1 MFRKALTVSGGAGP
15 RLMEYTRPPHRFSG
29 HTASLVMILVALFT
43 AWSAVSPTPSRAL
56 SPQELFRQTEGN
68 VLVLEVLDKNGNT
81 LSAHTALL
89 LDGGKAVTQ
98 CNLLEG
104 ASMLL
109 RQGNKAFPTKM
120 LLKDGV
126 RNLCLL
132 DAANFSGG
140 LKLRDS
146 EPASGSRVY
155 AISNALGMGIS
166 ISEGV
171 VSGIRETD
179 GDTAIQFTAP
189 IAPGSGG
196 GGLFDEDGRLAG
208 VIYYLHLDGQNVNF
222 ALPARWIREIKP
234 RAEATDAAASW
245 RSKADELAK
254 EGKWREMAELAILW
268 IEALPESMEA
278 CYYRAYAQ
286 KQLKDWS
293 AAEKSYR
300 ELFRRDPTSPMSGIG
315 LTGVLFDQGKHQ
327 EALEAARAT
336 QAYHRDNVL
345 VWFLIA
351 FAEDALGNTV
361 AAKSAMEKA
370 VQLEPWNR
378 QILNGMV
385 VMGRRHKE
393 WGKAIAAQSRLVEL
407 DPGDAAMRLDLVD
420 LLLADGRTRK
430 ALTTINKTIELAPDN
445 GDAWLLKGLAL
456 SASGRFREA
465 VESLKK
471 GLGLKPKEAVLGW
484 RWLGDVYESL
494 RLYPEAIAAYREA
507 LLLSPNDA
515 WVRTQL
521 GIALKDNLQLEEAVK
536 VFEKLRQEFPEDPLP
551 WRQVGYV
558 YAYLAQPDKAIPAY
572 EKSLGLDARQPK
584 VWAALMETY
593 HLADRM
599 DDVKRSYQKLQA
611 IDQTWADY
619 AYKRVLLPYGVTP

>member
-1 MFRKALTVSGGAGP
+1 M
-15 RLMEYTRPPHRFSG
+15 
-29 HTASLVMILVALFT
+29 LVLCWTALF
-43 AWSAVSPTPSRAL
+43 PTPSRAL
-56 SPQELFRQTEGN
+56 SPQEIFRKTEGK
-68 VLVLEVLDKNGNT
+68 VLVLEVLDNNGKQ

-89 LDGGKAVTQ
+89 LDGEKAVTQ

-104 ASMLL
+104 ASSLIL

-132 DAANFSGG
+132 EAADFSGG
-140 LKLRDS
+140 QKLRDS
-146 EPASGSRVY
+146 DPASGSRVY

-171 VSGIRETD
+171 VSGIREAD

-189 IAPGSGG
+189 IAPGSEG
-196 GGLFDEDGRLAG
+196 GGLFDEDGRLVG

-222 ALPARWIREIKP
+222 AQPARWVREIKP
-234 RAEATDAAASW
+234 RAAATDAAASW

-254 EGKWREMAELAILW
+254 EEKWPEMAEIAEHW
-268 IEALPESMEA
+268 IEALPESLEA
-278 CYYRAYAQ
+278 RYYLAYAQ
-286 KQLKDWS
+286 KQLKDWA

-315 LTGVLFDQGKHQ
+315 LAGVLFEQRKHQ
-327 EALEAARAT
+327 EALETARAT
-336 QAYHRDNVL
+336 QTYHRENVL
-345 VWFLIA
+345 VWILIA
-351 FAEDALGNTV
+351 YVEDVLGNTV
-361 AAKSAMEKA
+361 AAKSAINKA
-370 VQLEPWNR
+370 AQLEPWN
-378 QILNGMV
+378 QQVLQGMV
-385 VMGRRHKE
+385 ALGRRHKE
-393 WGKAIAAQSRLVEL
+393 WGMAIAAQSRLVES
-407 DPGDAAMRLDLVD
+407 DPGNVATRLDLVD
-420 LLLADGRTRK
+420 LLLAGGRTRK
-430 ALTTINKTIELAPDN
+430 ALNTIDKALELEPLN

-471 GLGLKPKEAVLGW
+471 GLGLKPKGAVLGW
-484 RWLGDVYESL
+484 KWLGDVYESL

-611 IDQTWADY
+611 LDQTWADY